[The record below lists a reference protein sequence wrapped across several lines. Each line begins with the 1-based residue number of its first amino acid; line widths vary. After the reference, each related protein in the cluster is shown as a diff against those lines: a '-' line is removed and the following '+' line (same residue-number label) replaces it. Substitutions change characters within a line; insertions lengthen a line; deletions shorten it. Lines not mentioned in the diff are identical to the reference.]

1 MIIYGKKINLTVY
14 ARIYNYVNTHNI
26 MYNSDTLYSQVGC
39 QHCVRTRV
47 RVATAICTLH
57 YPDTHSPR
65 FCVFMAQ
72 GEKVDMAEVDERQHK
87 TKFL

>member
-14 ARIYNYVNTHNI
+14 ARIYNYVNTH

-47 RVATAICTLH
+47 RAATAICTFITLIH
-57 YPDTHSPR
+57 TVLGSV
-65 FCVFMAQ
+65 CSMAH
-72 GEKVDMAEVDERQHK
+72 GEKVDMA
-87 TKFL
+87 